1 MKYLGIDFG
10 EKRIGLAVSDDAGRV
25 ALPYGTHPRGGHKPD
40 IAYLQSAMRGLGI
53 EAVVFGLPRA
63 LQDETQSA
71 ARETK
76 VRAFAGLLQDAVP
89 GVGIS
94 WWDER
99 FSTREAQH
107 QLRAEGVSQKTA
119 RDSGG
124 ASSIDARAA
133 AVILQGFLDR
143 RNGAPTGDFAAAD
156 VSGDDFFVIPPD
168 A

>member
-1 MKYLGIDFG
+1 MKYLAIDFG
-10 EKRIGLAVSDDAGRV
+10 EKRIGLAISDDAGRV
-25 ALPYGTHPRGGHKPD
+25 ALPHGTHPRGGHKLD
-40 IAYLQSAMRGLGI
+40 IAYLQSAIRGLGI
-53 EAVVFGLPRA
+53 EALVFGLPRA

-71 ARETK
+71 AREAK
-76 VRAFAGLLQDAVP
+76 VRAFAALLQEAVP
-89 GVGIS
+89 TVSIG

-107 QLRAEGVSQKTA
+107 QLRAGGVSQKTS

-124 ASSIDARAA
+124 SDSIDARAA

-143 RNGAPTGDFAAAD
+143 QKGAPPDDFPVADATGDNFFA
-156 VSGDDFFVIPPD
+156 IPPD